1 MKNFENIGDGS
12 NLNSNDD
19 KKLNIN
25 INKNRSNINNR
36 NDSGRRRKINITEL
50 FHYMKK
56 KKASDLHITVGKK
69 PVVRV
74 HGEIKEVPNMPVLTP
89 KTAQALIY
97 SILTEAQKKEFEEY
111 NELDFSFSVK
121 GVSRFRGN
129 VYKQRGAL
137 GMAVRA
143 IPYDI
148 KTFDELGLPPVLKSL
163 SNKPNGLILVTGPT
177 GSGKTT
183 TLASMVDYINENR
196 HGHIITIEEP
206 IEFIHKHKNCIV
218 NQREVGSDTGSF
230 KIALKHVLRQDP
242 DFILIGELR
251 DIESMRTALKIAET
265 GHLCLAS
272 LHTNSAAQTISR
284 IIDMFP
290 GDEKQQVRTQLSF
303 VIEGIISQQLIASQR
318 GGRILA
324 YEILMATPAIRN
336 LIREDKLQQ
345 VQSHMQTGQKYGM
358 TTLNNMLY
366 SLYDKGHISYENAIK
381 RSPNP
386 DGLIKKINKAGI

>member
-1 MKNFENIGDGS
+1 MENNSFNSEDDS
-12 NLNSNDD
+12 LNL
-19 KKLNIN
+19 K
-25 INKNRSNINNR
+25 INKGGKFKNEQAKKK
-36 NDSGRRRKINITEL
+36 KINITEL

-56 KKASDLHITVGKK
+56 KDASDLHITVGKR

-74 HGEIKEVPNMPVLTP
+74 HGEIEEVPNMPVLTP
-89 KTAQALIY
+89 KTAHALIY
-97 SILTEAQKKEFEEY
+97 SILTEAQKKEFEDT

-129 VYKQRGAL
+129 VYKQRGTL

-143 IPYDI
+143 IPYEIQSFSD
-148 KTFDELGLPPVLKSL
+148 LGLPSVLKDMCK
-163 SNKPNGLILVTGPT
+163 KPNGLILVTGPT

-183 TLASMVDYINENR
+183 TLASMIDYINENR

-206 IEFIHKHKNCIV
+206 IEFIHRHKNCIV
-218 NQREVGSDTGSF
+218 NQREVGSDTSEF
-230 KIALKHVLRQDP
+230 AVALKHVLRQDP

-251 DIESMRTALKIAET
+251 DLESMETALKIAET

-290 GDEKQQVRTQLSF
+290 GDEKQQVRSQLSF
-303 VIEGIISQQLIASQR
+303 VIEGIVSQQLIPSTR
-318 GGRILA
+318 GGRVLA
-324 YEILMATPAIRN
+324 YEILVATPAIRN

-345 VQSHMQTGQKYGM
+345 IQSHMQTGQKYGM
-358 TTLNNMLY
+358 TTLNNMLFD
-366 SLYDKGHISYENAIK
+366 LYENNKISYENALK

>member
-1 MKNFENIGDGS
+1 
-12 NLNSNDD
+12 
-19 KKLNIN
+19 
-25 INKNRSNINNR
+25 
-36 NDSGRRRKINITEL
+36 
-50 FHYMKK
+50 
-56 KKASDLHITVGKK
+56 
-69 PVVRV
+69 
-74 HGEIKEVPNMPVLTP
+74 MPVLTP
-89 KTAQALIY
+89 KTAHALIY
-97 SILTEAQKKEFEEY
+97 SILTEAQKKEFEDT

-129 VYKQRGAL
+129 VYKQRGTL

-143 IPYDI
+143 IPYEIQSFSD
-148 KTFDELGLPPVLKSL
+148 LGLPSVLKDMCK
-163 SNKPNGLILVTGPT
+163 KPNGLILVTGPT

-183 TLASMVDYINENR
+183 TLASMIDYINENR

-206 IEFIHKHKNCIV
+206 IEFIHRHKNCIV
-218 NQREVGSDTGSF
+218 NQREVGSDTSEF
-230 KIALKHVLRQDP
+230 AVALKHVLRQDP

-251 DIESMRTALKIAET
+251 DLESMETALKIAET

-290 GDEKQQVRTQLSF
+290 GDEKQQVRSQLSF
-303 VIEGIISQQLIASQR
+303 VIEGIVSQQLIPSTR
-318 GGRILA
+318 GGRVLA
-324 YEILMATPAIRN
+324 YEILVATPAIRN

-345 VQSHMQTGQKYGM
+345 IQSHMQTGQKYGM
-358 TTLNNMLY
+358 TTLNNMLFD
-366 SLYDKGHISYENAIK
+366 LYENNKISYENALK

>member
-1 MKNFENIGDGS
+1 M
-12 NLNSNDD
+12 
-19 KKLNIN
+19 
-25 INKNRSNINNR
+25 NNR
-36 NDSGRRRKINITEL
+36 NNNFNSDDEGLNLKINSGGNLKSKQAKKKKINITEL

-56 KKASDLHITVGKK
+56 KGASDLHITVGKR
-69 PVVRV
+69 PVVRL
-74 HGEIKEVPNMPVLTP
+74 HGEIEEIPNMPVLTP
-89 KTAQALIY
+89 KTAHALIY
-97 SILTEAQKKEFEEY
+97 SILTEAQKKEFEDT

-129 VYKQRGAL
+129 VYKQRGTL

-143 IPYDI
+143 IPYEI
-148 KTFDELGLPPVLKSL
+148 LSFNELGLPSVLKDL
-163 SNKPNGLILVTGPT
+163 CKKPNGLILVTGPT

-183 TLASMVDYINENR
+183 TLASMIDYINENR

-206 IEFIHKHKNCIV
+206 IEFIHRHKNCIV
-218 NQREVGSDTGSF
+218 NQREVGSDTSEF
-230 KIALKHVLRQDP
+230 SVALKHVLRQDP

-251 DIESMRTALKIAET
+251 DLESMKTALKIAET

-290 GDEKQQVRTQLSF
+290 GEEKQQIRTQLSF
-303 VIEGIISQQLIASQR
+303 VIEGIVSQQLIPSNR
-318 GGRILA
+318 GGRVLA
-324 YEILMATPAIRN
+324 YEILIATPAIRN

-345 VQSHMQTGQKYGM
+345 IQSHMQTGQKYGM
-358 TTLNNMLY
+358 TTLNNMLFELY
-366 SLYDKGHISYENAIK
+366 SNNKINYENAVK

-386 DGLIKKINKAGI
+386 DALIKKINKAGI

>member
-12 NLNSNDD
+12 NLNSNND

-25 INKNRSNINNR
+25 INKNKPNINNR
-36 NDSGRRRKINITEL
+36 NNSGRRRKINITEL
-50 FHYMKK
+50 FHHMKK